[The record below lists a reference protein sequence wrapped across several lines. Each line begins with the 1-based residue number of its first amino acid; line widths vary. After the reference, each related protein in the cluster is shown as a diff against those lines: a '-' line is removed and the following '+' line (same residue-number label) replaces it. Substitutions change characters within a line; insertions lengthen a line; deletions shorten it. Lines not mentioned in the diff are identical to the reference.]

1 VSAVQLRTLTARDAD
16 AFEAFLV
23 WHRDSSMFLRS
34 NVRRAGF
41 DYQGQH
47 LGATYVAAF
56 VESEIV
62 GVIGHAWNGMLLVQA
77 PTGLEELAT
86 ACVRA
91 SGRAVKGFSG
101 PSAQVRRARQV
112 LGLSTAAALLDCDEA
127 LYALDLDAL
136 VVPAALSE
144 GTLTCR
150 RARSEEQHVV
160 GTWRHAYLVEV
171 AAGEDSEDGKQAA
184 IKAAAGS
191 IAAGHWWLAFA
202 GRQPVALAG
211 FNASLPDIVQLGG
224 VYTPPELRNKGY
236 ARAAV
241 AGCLLDARAEGA
253 TRAVLFTENPSAAH
267 AYEALGFKCIG
278 AYGLVMLK

>member
-1 VSAVQLRTLTARDAD
+1 MSVVQIRTLTARDAD

-56 VESEIV
+56 VEDEIV
-62 GVIGHAWNGMLLVQA
+62 GLVGHAWNGMLLLQA
-77 PTGLEELAT
+77 PSALDEVVA
-86 ACVRA
+86 ACVRE

-101 PSAQVRRARQV
+101 PLDQVRRARQV
-112 LGLSTAAALLDCDEA
+112 LGLSTAPAVLDCDEA

-136 VVPAALSE
+136 AVPAALSD

-150 RARSEEQHVV
+150 RARPEEQHLV
-160 GTWRHAYLVEV
+160 GTWRHAYLVE
-171 AAGEDSEDGKQAA
+171 ATNAEDSEDAKQAA
-184 IKAAAGS
+184 IKSTAGR

-202 GRQPVALAG
+202 GKQPVSLAG

-224 VYTPPELRNKGY
+224 IYTPPELRNKGY

-253 TRAVLFTENPSAAH
+253 TRAVLFTESPSAAH
-267 AYEALGFKCIG
+267 AYEAIGFRCIG